1 MNTLNSLIIEG
12 KIKDFLDNGV
22 VIETVRHYKNADG
35 DDAEETSEFDVICY
49 GNLLVALLKYGKKE
63 GGIRVVGRLKLT
75 RWNEGDKM
83 CSKVVIIA
91 EHIEFKKIK

>member
-22 VIETVRHYKNADG
+22 VIETVHHYKKADG

-49 GNLLVALLKYGKKE
+49 GNLLVDLLKYVKKD
-63 GGIRVVGRLKLT
+63 GCIRVVGRLKLT
-75 RWNEGDKM
+75 RWNDGDKM

>member
-22 VIETVRHYKNADG
+22 VIENVRHYKNADG
-35 DDAEETSEFDVICY
+35 DDKEEKSEFDVICY
-49 GNLLVALLKYGKKE
+49 GNLLIALLKYGKKE

-75 RWNEGDKM
+75 RWNDV
-83 CSKVVIIA
+83 SKVVIIA

>member
-12 KIKDFLDNGV
+12 KIKEFLDNGV
-22 VIETVRHYKNADG
+22 VIESIRHYKNADG
-35 DDAEETSEFDVICY
+35 NDKEEVSEFDVICC
-49 GNLLVALLKYGKKE
+49 GNLLVALLKYGKLE

-75 RWNEGDKM
+75 RWNDGDKM
-83 CSKVVIIA
+83 CSKVVVIA